1 MKVVIL
7 CGGLG
12 SRLAEETRLIPK
24 PMVKIGNLP
33 ILNHIIKIYNAC
45 GFPCCNIL
53 VKFFRHPEHLLHA
66 SYIRDVPIAYWLV
79 KGLSIIE
86 HTIHIGHLR
95 DVPIAYRLVKCFSIP
110 EHTLH
115 IGHI

>member
-33 ILNHIIKIYNAC
+33 ILNHIIKIYNHFITFFNFAASS
-45 GFPCCNIL
+45 IL
-53 VKFFRHPEHLLHA
+53 FSRIVSESK
-66 SYIRDVPIAYWLV
+66 IAP
-79 KGLSIIE
+79 SN
-86 HTIHIGHLR
+86 
-95 DVPIAYRLVKCFSIP
+95 
-110 EHTLH
+110 
-115 IGHI
+115 